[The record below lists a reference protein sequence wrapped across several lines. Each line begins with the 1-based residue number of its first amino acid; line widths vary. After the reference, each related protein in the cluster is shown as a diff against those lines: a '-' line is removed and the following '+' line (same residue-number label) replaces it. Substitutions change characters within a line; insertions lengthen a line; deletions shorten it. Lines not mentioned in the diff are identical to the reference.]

1 MKKFLLLII
10 VPALLV
16 FLLIIVLL
24 PADVE
29 IYTNADGVSGAVG
42 SLQPRAME
50 LDGLTIKAQPDSTT
64 CGITTV
70 AVISN
75 YYNDTDFEANDLMA
89 KHGSKGTTDMA
100 ELLEKELPG
109 KTIAFKSN
117 VTNEEMI
124 RDIHAS
130 LKSNDPVAVYFG
142 APNPFNEPYYDSH
155 GSVVCGIDLE
165 NESITIGNSYGYRE
179 VISLVDFLNRMSY
192 AERDRYTPAQ
202 RFVWKFTRVNKNQ
215 YFLIED
221 A

>member
-10 VPALLV
+10 VPALLA
-16 FLLIIVLL
+16 FLLIIILL
-24 PADVE
+24 PANVE
-29 IYTNADGVSGAVG
+29 IYANTDEISGVVS
-42 SLQPRAME
+42 SLQPRAIE
-50 LDGLTIKAQPDSTT
+50 LDGITIKAQPDSTT

-75 YYNDTDFEANDLMA
+75 YYNDTDFEANDLVA
-89 KHGSKGTTDMA
+89 KHGSKGTSDMA
-100 ELLEKELPG
+100 ELLGKELPG
-109 KTIAFKSN
+109 KTIASKSN

-130 LKSNDPVAVYFG
+130 LKNNNPVAIYFG

-179 VISLVDFLNRMSY
+179 EISLVDFLNRMSY
-192 AERDRYTPAQ
+192 AERDRYTSAQ
-202 RFVWKFTRVNKNQ
+202 RFVWKFTQVNKNQ
-215 YFLIED
+215 YFLVE
-221 A
+221 